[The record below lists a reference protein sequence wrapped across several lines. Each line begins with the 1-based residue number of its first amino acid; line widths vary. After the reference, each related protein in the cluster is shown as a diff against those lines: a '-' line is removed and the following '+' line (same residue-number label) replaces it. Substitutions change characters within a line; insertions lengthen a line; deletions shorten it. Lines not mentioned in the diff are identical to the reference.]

1 MQLRNTVIF
10 GLSIAGIAVAGWRL
24 ASGDTVMPMPLNSPI
39 NTVAMTT
46 ANVFSPRLETHSSP
60 SSPTGTQPSAATT
73 AQSGSGAGA
82 GFSNPKTAQPT
93 ISAAEFEK
101 QGDLINLRA
110 VRQAVEAWRVAWE
123 KKDHGAYLG
132 FYHPE
137 FRGRA
142 LFGSQKR
149 RVMARAKFIQVRIKG
164 LEVEE
169 ESINRFQVSFEQ
181 TYSSDNYV
189 STVEK
194 IQTWVLVDGQLKILA
209 ERSNEAD

>member
-1 MQLRNTVIF
+1 MRLRNTFIF
-10 GLSIAGIAVAGWRL
+10 VLSMAGIAVAGWRL
-24 ASGDTVMPMPLNSPI
+24 SSGDTVMPMPLNSPI
-39 NTVAMTT
+39 NTVALTT
-46 ANVFSPRLETHSSP
+46 ANVFSPRLETHST
-60 SSPTGTQPSAATT
+60 SSSTTGTQPSAASTV
-73 AQSGSGAGA
+73 QSGSGAGA
-82 GFSNPKTAQPT
+82 GLANTKPGQPPL
-93 ISAAEFEK
+93 SAAEFEK

-142 LFGSQKR
+142 LFSSQKR
-149 RVMARAKFIQVRIKG
+149 RVMARAKFIQIRIKG

-189 STVEK
+189 SNVEK
-194 IQTWVLVDGQLKILA
+194 IQTWVLVDRQLKILA

>member
-1 MQLRNTVIF
+1 VRLRNTIIF
-10 GLSIAGIAVAGWRL
+10 SLSIAGIGVAGWRL
-24 ASGDTVMPMPLNSPI
+24 SSGDTVMPMPLNSPI
-39 NTVAMTT
+39 NTVALTT

-60 SSPTGTQPSAATT
+60 TPATGAQPSAATV
-73 AQSGSGAGA
+73 AQSGSGTGA
-82 GFSNPKTAQPT
+82 GLASVKTTQPT
-93 ISAAEFEK
+93 LSAAEFEK

-142 LFGSQKR
+142 LFSSQKR

-181 TYSSDNYV
+181 IYSSDNYL

>member
-1 MQLRNTVIF
+1 MANTKP
-10 GLSIAGIAVAGWRL
+10 GQ
-24 ASGDTVMPMPLNSPI
+24 PPL
-39 NTVAMTT
+39 
-46 ANVFSPRLETHSSP
+46 
-60 SSPTGTQPSAATT
+60 
-73 AQSGSGAGA
+73 
-82 GFSNPKTAQPT
+82 
-93 ISAAEFEK
+93 SAAEFEK

-142 LFGSQKR
+142 LFSSQKR
-149 RVMARAKFIQVRIKG
+149 RVMARAKFIQIRIKG

-189 STVEK
+189 SNVEK

>member
-1 MQLRNTVIF
+1 MQLRNTLIF

-24 ASGDTVMPMPLNSPI
+24 SSGDTVMPMPLNSPI
-39 NTVAMTT
+39 NTVALST

-60 SSPTGTQPSAATT
+60 TGTGSQPPAAMTG
-73 AQSGSGAGA
+73 QSGSSNGGAA
-82 GFSNPKTAQPT
+82 
-93 ISAAEFEK
+93 SATTKSTQRVSAIEIET

-110 VRQAVEAWRVAWE
+110 VRQAVEAWRLAWE
-123 KKDHGAYLG
+123 KRDHGAYLG
-132 FYHPE
+132 FYHAE

-142 LFGSQKR
+142 LFSSQKR
-149 RVMARAKFIQVRIKG
+149 RVMSRAKFIQVRLKD

-169 ESINRFQVSFEQ
+169 ESINRFQVSFQQ

-194 IQTWVLVDGQLKILA
+194 IQVWVLVDGQLKIVS
-209 ERSNEAD
+209 ERSIEND